1 MTYTYRGGKKLTLE
15 KRPDQFVARALPDQ
29 LRARGVAPDAEQ
41 VSSASSRVVAS
52 PSQLDEMMARARAIA
67 PTHHAYTVA
76 DSGQDFLIT
85 DRIFVT
91 FHDALAPEAVAE
103 FAGRYGLIERERY
116 SPREYL
122 FQLTNHTGL
131 NPVKLVVRLSEDEP
145 LVAMAENDLNYVV
158 AKQVFVP
165 PSDPDYRRQWHL
177 NGQGGHPDIDPRSH
191 VRCESAWR
199 LLDGF
204 GDAGVVIG
212 VTDDGCKLDHS
223 DFDSPGKFAGWG
235 YFRGTRL
242 FVNSDADAEPGGMYQ
257 TGANHGTSC
266 AGVIA
271 GETDARL
278 TVGAAPGCRLLPVK
292 WESQGPSLLIN
303 DSKMLSALGYVA
315 DKVDIL
321 SNSWGT
327 VPVFLFAGPVINRI
341 RQLAIDG
348 GRRGRGI
355 LFLWAAGNDNCPI
368 LHEAALDVP
377 YTHGWQEVAGSWQW
391 AGPRTAR
398 HFENNMVNIPGVM
411 HVAALA
417 STARR
422 SHYSNYGTGIDL
434 CAPTS
439 NSHAYFRMSVAGLGV
454 TTTTGASGGLTNDFG
469 GTSSATPLVAGIA
482 ALVLSANPTL
492 SAFELASVLRRTAS
506 KNLDTTP
513 YPRTPPADYDRDT
526 AWDVSPIAPFDNGG
540 FQDLG
545 LADGSWSPWFG
556 HGRVDAEQA
565 VAFARGQLAPPVE
578 LGDLFVSSPGSRIP
592 DNRDGGVRD
601 RIVVARSG
609 RLDFVQVSV
618 DIRHSYV
625 GDLVVTLIAPSG
637 RQAVLHQ
644 RAGGGRDDLDQTWD
658 SSTLAALRAF
668 DGERAEGEWTLWVQ
682 DLAAADVGRLESWSL
697 RLGIAALPPEVSAEE
712 APGVTIPDN
721 QPGGIERVLHFS
733 EAGTVAAIA
742 VEVDISHSYIGDL
755 RVSLDS
761 PAGTEVVLHGR
772 TGGGTDNLL
781 IDWQSDT
788 VAAITAFHGEAVA
801 GDWHLRVQD
810 LAARDVGKLNRWK
823 LTCRLQPVAVL
834 ATQARKA
841 PKRKAAAGK
850 AKAAK
855 SASPEKAAGKA
866 AASGN
871 KAKPKAKRAGKAA
884 TKLPRKAAAK
894 GGAGRSAAR

>member
-1 MTYTYRGGKKLTLE
+1 MNYTYRGGKKLMLD
-15 KRPDQFVARALPDQ
+15 KRPDQFVARALPDD
-29 LRARGVAPDAEQ
+29 LRTRGIAADAEQ
-41 VSSASSRVVAS
+41 VSSASSRVTAS
-52 PSQLDEMMARARAIA
+52 PAQLETLMAQSRALA

-85 DRIFVT
+85 DRVFVT
-91 FHDALAPEAVAE
+91 FRDDLPAEEVAA
-103 FAGRYGLIERERY
+103 FAGRYGLIQRERY

-122 FQLTNHTGL
+122 FQLSNHTGI

-145 LVAMAENDLNYVV
+145 LVEMAENDLNYVV
-158 AKQVFVP
+158 AKQAFVP
-165 PSDPDYRRQWHL
+165 PTDPEYRGQWHL
-177 NGQGGHPDIDPRSH
+177 HGHVSHPEVDPRANA
-191 VRCESAWR
+191 RCEAAWR

-204 GDAGVVIG
+204 GDAGIVVG

-223 DFDSPGKFAGWG
+223 DFDSPGKFAAWG

-242 FVNSDADAEPGGMYQ
+242 VTSNDADAEPAGMYQ
-257 TGANHGTSC
+257 AGANHGTSC

-271 GETDARL
+271 GESDARL
-278 TVGAAPGCRLLPVK
+278 VVGAAPGCRLLPVK

-303 DSKMLSALGYVA
+303 DSKMLSALGFVA

-321 SNSWGT
+321 SNSWGA

-341 RQLAIDG
+341 RQLAVDG
-348 GRRGRGI
+348 GRRRSGI

-398 HFENNMVNIPGVM
+398 HFENNLVNIPGVM

-506 KNLDTTP
+506 KNLDATP
-513 YPRTPPADYDRDT
+513 YARTPPADYDRDT

-644 RAGGGRDDLDQTWD
+644 RAGGGRDDLEQTWD

-772 TGGGTDNLL
+772 TGGGTDNLQ
-781 IDWQSDT
+781 IDWQSGT
-788 VAAITAFHGEAVA
+788 VAALAAFHGEAVA

-850 AKAAK
+850 TKAAK

-871 KAKPKAKRAGKAA
+871 KAKPKAKRTGKAA

-894 GGAGRSAAR
+894 SGAGRSAAR